1 MVRISTMRLLPTK
14 RSTGGL
20 VAMKK
25 LCLTLAVL
33 AVASTQAFA
42 QQTVMEEI
50 ERHCAHSSECNPPVW
65 KKVESALGNIVM
77 LDAANIRLGYH
88 HTNRWATITDVV
100 VEGDNQKDDALTF
113 DCDRHRMWSRRRNDG
128 GEGTYSP
135 PKSFLR
141 DIENV
146 ACDEWFAREL
156 RENQELQ
163 DKLFK
168 EKLIEHGKRNILRE

>member
-1 MVRISTMRLLPTK
+1 ME
-14 RSTGGL
+14 
-20 VAMKK
+20 K

-50 ERHCAHSSECNPPVW
+50 EQQCAHSSECNPPVW
-65 KKVESALGNIVM
+65 KKVKSALGNIVM
-77 LDAANIRLGYH
+77 LDTANIRLGYH
-88 HTNRWATITDVV
+88 RTNRWATVHDVA
-100 VEGDNQKDDALTF
+100 VEGDNQKDDVLTF
-113 DCDRHRMWSRRRNDG
+113 DCDRHRMWSQRNGG

-156 RENQELQ
+156 REEQERQ
-163 DKLFK
+163 DKFFK
-168 EKLIEHGKRNILRE
+168 EKLIEHGRRNIQGE